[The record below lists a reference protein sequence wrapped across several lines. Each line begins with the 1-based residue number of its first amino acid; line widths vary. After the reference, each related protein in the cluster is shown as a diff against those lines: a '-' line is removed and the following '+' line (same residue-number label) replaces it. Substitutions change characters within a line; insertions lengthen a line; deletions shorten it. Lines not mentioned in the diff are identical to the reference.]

1 VEVIARPDG
10 REVAI
15 SLQKALTAAMEREK
29 RLREKLDGLREGEP
43 KVAGRRKINSKEFDF
58 F

>member
-15 SLQKALTAAMEREK
+15 SLQKALTTAMEREK
-29 RLREKLDGLREGEP
+29 RLREKLDELR
-43 KVAGRRKINSKEFDF
+43 GR
-58 F
+58 